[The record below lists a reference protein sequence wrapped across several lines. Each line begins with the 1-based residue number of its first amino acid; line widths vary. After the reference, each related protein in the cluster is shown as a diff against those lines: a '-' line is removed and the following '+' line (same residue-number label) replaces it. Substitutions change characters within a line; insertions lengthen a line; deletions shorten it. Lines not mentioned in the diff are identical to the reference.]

1 MFGNKLVTDM
11 ISRSAENGADRRAF
25 LRTAGVAGLGV
36 VGATA
41 LASPAAATG
50 NKGGGGDGGGAIS
63 DGAILNFALN
73 LEYLEAE
80 FYSRA
85 FYGRGLDDGLTTGV
99 CARGDVNGGRK
110 VEFKS
115 KLVRGIAEEI
125 ANDEIAH
132 VKFLRGALGGA
143 AVARPAIDFTGAF
156 NAAAKAAGLIKDGQ
170 SFDAFA
176 DDTSFLLGAFLFEDV
191 GVTAYKGGAPLISS
205 KTYLDAAAGILAVE
219 AYHAGA
225 VRTVIYTEGLSD
237 AANKISDA
245 RDSLDG
251 KTDLDQGVSQ
261 GKGGRINITPVDG
274 NAIAF
279 SRTPQQ
285 VHNIAYLNP
294 AQGVRSG
301 GFFPAGTNNEDA
313 RFTTT

>member
-1 MFGNKLVTDM
+1 MFGKQLVTDM
-11 ISRSAENGADRRAF
+11 ISRSAESGADRRAF

-36 VGATA
+36 LGATA
-41 LASPAAATG
+41 VAAPASAT
-50 NKGGGGDGGGAIS
+50 GGGGGGGGAIS

-85 FYGRGLDDGLTTGV
+85 VSGRGLDDGLTTGRL
-99 CARGDVNGGRK
+99 ARGEVTGGRK
-110 VEFKS
+110 VHFRS
-115 KLVRGIAEEI
+115 KLVRGLAEEI
-125 ANDEIAH
+125 ANDEVAH

-156 NAAAKAAGLIKDGQ
+156 TAAARAAGLIGQ
-170 SFDAFA
+170 GQTFDPFA
-176 DDTSFLLGAFLFEDV
+176 DDQSFLLGAFLFEDV
-191 GVTAYKGGAPLISS
+191 GVTAYKGGARLISS

-225 VRTVIYTEGLSD
+225 VRTVIYTEGLAG

-251 KTDLDQGVSQ
+251 KTDLDQGASLA
-261 GKGGRINITPVDG
+261 GGRINTTPVDAS
-274 NAIAF
+274 AIAF

-285 VHNIAYLNP
+285 VHNIAYLTP

-313 RFTTT
+313 RLTTT

>member
-1 MFGNKLVTDM
+1 VFGNKLVTDM

-85 FYGRGLDDGLTTGV
+85 FYGRGLDDGLTTGKLN
-99 CARGDVNGGRK
+99 RGDVNGGRK

-156 NAAAKAAGLIKDGQ
+156 NAAAKAAGLIKDEQ

-251 KTDLDQGVSQ
+251 GSDLDQGVSQ
-261 GKGGRINITPVDG
+261 GKDGRINITPVDG

-313 RFTTT
+313 RLTTT

>member
-1 MFGNKLVTDM
+1 VFGNKLVTDM

-50 NKGGGGDGGGAIS
+50 TKDGGGGGGGAIS

-85 FYGRGLDDGLTTGV
+85 FYGRGLDDGLTTGA
-99 CARGDVNGGRK
+99 CTRGDVNGGRK

-156 NAAAKAAGLIKDGQ
+156 NAAARAAGLIKDGQ

-176 DDTSFLLGAFLFEDV
+176 DDTSFLLGAYLFEDV

-225 VRTVIYTEGLSD
+225 VRTVIYTEGLAD

-261 GKGGRINITPVDG
+261 AKGRINVTPVDA

-301 GFFPAGTNNEDA
+301 GFFPAGTNNQDA
-313 RFTTT
+313 RLTTT

>member
-261 GKGGRINITPVDG
+261 GKSGRINITPVDG